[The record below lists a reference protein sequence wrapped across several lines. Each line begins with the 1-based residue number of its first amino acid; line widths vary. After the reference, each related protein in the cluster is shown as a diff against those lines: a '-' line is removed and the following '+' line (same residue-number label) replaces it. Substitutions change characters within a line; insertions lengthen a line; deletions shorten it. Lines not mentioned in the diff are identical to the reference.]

1 MYVLLMTNA
10 PLERAIIKRAVA
22 QNLPLATAREAGR
35 IATTIIYEMRHTG
48 RSARD
53 VVARVSASTWRE
65 LLRNERVLIK
75 AGW

>member
-1 MYVLLMTNA
+1 MSNA
-10 PLERAIIKRAVA
+10 PTVDRPAITRAVA

-35 IATTIIYEMRHTG
+35 IATTIIHEMRHTG